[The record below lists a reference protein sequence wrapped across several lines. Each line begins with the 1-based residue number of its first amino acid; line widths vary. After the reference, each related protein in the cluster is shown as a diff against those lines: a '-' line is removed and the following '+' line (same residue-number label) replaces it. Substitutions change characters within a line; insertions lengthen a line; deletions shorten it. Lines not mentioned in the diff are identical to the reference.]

1 LPEKT
6 GKMKELG
13 VMQLQSALE
22 VIRRDRGPVSSI
34 GLRQGGE
41 LCYIVETTG
50 ETLRESEL
58 ISLAR
63 QLQQERDRDTCSTG
77 Y

>member
-1 LPEKT
+1 
-6 GKMKELG
+6 
-13 VMQLQSALE
+13 MQLQSALE
-22 VIRRDRGPVSSI
+22 LIRRYRGPVSSI

-50 ETLRESEL
+50 ETFRESEL
-58 ISLAR
+58 IGLAL
-63 QLQQERDRDTCSTG
+63 QLQQERERGICSTG